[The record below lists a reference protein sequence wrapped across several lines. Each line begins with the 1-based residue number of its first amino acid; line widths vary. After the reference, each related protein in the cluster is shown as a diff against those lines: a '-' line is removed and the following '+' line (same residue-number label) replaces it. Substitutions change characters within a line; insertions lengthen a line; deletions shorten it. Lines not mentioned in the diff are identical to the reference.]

1 MCCDTAYAW
10 PSLPNHCTPVHS
22 VTLRHRLLCTP
33 SLSTQADCFWSK
45 QACSHK
51 EPSMLMTL
59 VCCRAIDYSN
69 FGPLVFPLLK
79 VFFTPHPFGG
89 QRRLI
94 DITPS
99 EVNAV
104 ARYTGLQLYKDDL
117 FFSLDSVQV
126 SPEECQELLR
136 QLHALVDTI
145 VQESP
150 HPFDRYSFPHACV
163 PSLK

>member
-1 MCCDTAYAW
+1 
-10 PSLPNHCTPVHS
+10 
-22 VTLRHRLLCTP
+22 
-33 SLSTQADCFWSK
+33 
-45 QACSHK
+45 
-51 EPSMLMTL
+51 MLMTL
-59 VCCRAIDYSN
+59 ASMRRAINYSN

-79 VFFTPHPFGG
+79 LFFTPHPFGG

-94 DITPS
+94 DTTPS

-117 FFSLDSVQV
+117 FFSLDPVQV

-150 HPFDRYSFPHACV
+150 HPFDRYSFPHACF
-163 PSLK
+163 PY